1 MTFTKRNMS
10 RSFYRSFVFLISPP
24 SVSGLSEAQYTNLSP
39 SSSPHRQ
46 LLVKYLTTDSSSL
59 ELKEES
65 YAKKIRRAILKVC
78 DATVEDVVQS
88 LRSDQSCCS
97 IQLTPNLVD
106 SLLHRFGDDWKSALG
121 FFKWAGSQSG
131 YKHTLYAC
139 DRMVDLLGKMKQTDR
154 MWDLVHELRS
164 EGLVTLETVAKIM
177 RRLAGAGRWKD
188 TVKLFD
194 DLETMG
200 FDKDTRSMN
209 ILLDT
214 LCKEKR
220 VEVAREAFSVLKSH
234 IPPDA
239 FTFNIFV
246 HGWCGARRIDEAMWT
261 IEEMKKWG
269 LRPSVITYSTILQAY
284 CNQHKFQEVYDLLDR
299 MVVEGCLPNVVTYTT
314 IMNSLANSGKL
325 EEALGVVKRM
335 KSSGCELD
343 ILFYNSLI
351 NILGKA
357 GRLREAAHIFD
368 IDMQRNGIR
377 RNLSTYNTMI
387 SIFCHNCQ
395 EQNALNVLKEM
406 ENLSLK
412 LLLKK

>member
-1 MTFTKRNMS
+1 
-10 RSFYRSFVFLISPP
+10 
-24 SVSGLSEAQYTNLSP
+24 
-39 SSSPHRQ
+39 
-46 LLVKYLTTDSSSL
+46 
-59 ELKEES
+59 
-65 YAKKIRRAILKVC
+65 
-78 DATVEDVVQS
+78 
-88 LRSDQSCCS
+88 
-97 IQLTPNLVD
+97 
-106 SLLHRFGDDWKSALG
+106 
-121 FFKWAGSQSG
+121 
-131 YKHTLYAC
+131 
-139 DRMVDLLGKMKQTDR
+139 MVDLLGKMKQMDR

-164 EGLVTLETVAKIM
+164 EGLVTLETIAKIM

-188 TVKLFD
+188 AVKLFE

-200 FDKDTRSMN
+200 FDQDTRSMN
-209 ILLDT
+209 IFLDT

-220 VEVAREAFSVLKSH
+220 VDVAREAFLVLKSH

-246 HGWCGARRIDEAMWT
+246 HGWCSACRIDEAMWT

-299 MVVEGCLPNVVTYTT
+299 MVAEGCLPNVVTYTT
-314 IMNSLANSGKL
+314 IMNSFANTGKL
-325 EEALGVVKRM
+325 EEALGIVKRM
-335 KSSGCELD
+335 KSSGCKLD

-357 GRLREAAHIFD
+357 GRLHEAAHIFD

-387 SIFCHNCQ
+387 SIFCHQCQ

-406 ENLSLK
+406 ENLSCEPDLQTYRPLLK
-412 LLLKK
+412 LCFKLRQRDDHIHSLLSDMINKHHLSLDLDTYTLLIHGLCSVGNIEWACLLFDEMIGREIQPRNRTCKLLMDEAGQKNMEAAVERIKTVMKRIDHTP